1 MWRFRPADEEQGWS
15 EPGLLDRFEG
25 MTKRTSKKQQARELA
40 MEALAEQIEKQR
52 RVQTATQRAF
62 LAQGEFDEVRERFA
76 ESLQELDT
84 LGEPQAW
91 IRETFGLTASE
102 LRALLTLNR
111 GEDSD
116 SDNGDDDSVESP
128 SHESGETD
136 SDSGSDHEQQQ

>member
-1 MWRFRPADEEQGWS
+1 
-15 EPGLLDRFEG
+15 
-25 MTKRTSKKQQARELA
+25 

-76 ESLQELDT
+76 ESLQELDA
-84 LGEPQAW
+84 LGESQAW

-102 LRALLTLNR
+102 LRGLLTLNR
-111 GEDSD
+111 DEDSD
-116 SDNGDDDSVESP
+116 SDNGDNDSVESP
-128 SHESGETD
+128 SHESGETN

>member
-1 MWRFRPADEEQGWS
+1 
-15 EPGLLDRFEG
+15 
-25 MTKRTSKKQQARELA
+25 

-76 ESLQELDT
+76 ESLQELDG
-84 LGEPQAW
+84 LGESQAW

-102 LRALLTLNR
+102 LRGLLTLNR
-111 GEDSD
+111 DEDSVERAD
-116 SDNGDDDSVESP
+116 ESP

-136 SDSGSDHEQQQ
+136 SGSEHEQQQ

>member
-1 MWRFRPADEEQGWS
+1 
-15 EPGLLDRFEG
+15 
-25 MTKRTSKKQQARELA
+25 

-91 IRETFGLTASE
+91 MRETFGLTASE
-102 LRALLTLNR
+102 LRGLLTLNR
-111 GEDSD
+111 
-116 SDNGDDDSVESP
+116 DDDSVESP

>member
-1 MWRFRPADEEQGWS
+1 
-15 EPGLLDRFEG
+15 
-25 MTKRTSKKQQARELA
+25 

-76 ESLQELDT
+76 ESLQELDA
-84 LGEPQAW
+84 LGESQAW

-102 LRALLTLNR
+102 LRGLLTLNR
-111 GEDSD
+111 DEDSD

>member
-1 MWRFRPADEEQGWS
+1 
-15 EPGLLDRFEG
+15 
-25 MTKRTSKKQQARELA
+25 

-76 ESLQELDT
+76 ESLQELDA

-102 LRALLTLNR
+102 LRGLLTLNR
-111 GEDSD
+111 DE
-116 SDNGDDDSVESP
+116 DSVESP
-128 SHESGETD
+128 SHESAETD
-136 SDSGSDHEQQQ
+136 SGSGHEQQQ

>member
-1 MWRFRPADEEQGWS
+1 
-15 EPGLLDRFEG
+15 
-25 MTKRTSKKQQARELA
+25 

-91 IRETFGLTASE
+91 MRETFGLTANE
-102 LRALLTLNR
+102 LRGLLTLNR
-111 GEDSD
+111 DEDSD

-128 SHESGETD
+128 SNESGETD

>member
-1 MWRFRPADEEQGWS
+1 
-15 EPGLLDRFEG
+15 
-25 MTKRTSKKQQARELA
+25 

-76 ESLQELDT
+76 ESLQELDA
-84 LGEPQAW
+84 LGESQAW

-102 LRALLTLNR
+102 LRGLLTLNR
-111 GEDSD
+111 DEDSD
-116 SDNGDDDSVESP
+116 SDNGDEGSVESP

-136 SDSGSDHEQQQ
+136 SGSDHEQQQ